1 MNTRQVENKD
11 QLLSEL
17 SEELDKSEVSQY
29 YTRLAYVRLALAGLA
44 VEELARLSGKS
55 KPSINLWIRSYIESG
70 MESLRLHQGK
80 HPKLS
85 VSQMEQV
92 KHDLNHAPSDFGYS
106 KGTWTGPLLS
116 EHISR
121 MHKVSLHPRQCQRIL
136 AEFERNVGGNYF

>member
-11 QLLSEL
+11 RLLAQL
-17 SEELDKSEVSQY
+17 SEELDKSEDSQY
-29 YTRLAYVRLALAGLA
+29 HARLAYVRLALAGLP

-55 KPSINLWIRSYIESG
+55 KPSINLWIRSFIESG
-70 MESLRLHQGK
+70 RESLRLHQGK

-85 VSQMEQV
+85 ASQMEQI
-92 KHDLNHAPSDFGYS
+92 KYDLNHAPADFGYS
-106 KGTWTGPLLS
+106 KGSWTGPLLS

-136 AEFERNVGGNYF
+136 SEFERNADKKQS